1 MTITGTHK
9 LITCLLPKGVALGI
23 VKALKEEKG
32 IFKAN
37 INSARGLGKI
47 TPLAYRGVGEQS
59 ENEIL
64 TVVVEYQL
72 ADEIFEFIY
81 EEADINRPHGG
92 MMYQCDLQKSSPFI
106 LPELPEEG

>member
-1 MTITGTHK
+1 MSVSGTHK
-9 LITCLLPKGVALGI
+9 LITCLLPKGVAPGI
-23 VKALKEEKG
+23 VKLLKEEKG

-59 ENEIL
+59 EKEIL
-64 TVVVEYQL
+64 NVVVEAQL

-81 EEADINRPHGG
+81 YEADINRPHGG
-92 MMYQCDLQKSSPFI
+92 MMYQCDLRRATPFI